1 MILLACLQKS
11 KLTLAVKE
19 WVGQRFHN
27 GQIAVDE
34 TLASCQ
40 CSLSRILAV
49 GRGLMRKSVKKE
61 NFLMKIFFSDNVP
74 CEAQIQCSQLKRV
87 CIFHLILVGIPSIFI
102 LSILSI
108 QNREMGVGGGGR
120 RNYLSAVPPKKNR
133 LKVFKYHQ
141 VSLL

>member
-19 WVGQRFHN
+19 SGQVSGFIMAKLLLSMTKPQLVAN
-27 GQIAVDE
+27 APFYI
-34 TLASCQ
+34 
-40 CSLSRILAV
+40 SRILAV
-49 GRGLMRKSVKKE
+49 GRGLRKSVKKE
-61 NFLMKIFFSDNVP
+61 KFLMKIFFSDNVP

-108 QNREMGVGGGGR
+108 QNREMGVGGIICRQSRPR
-120 RNYLSAVPPKKNR
+120 RID
-133 LKVFKYHQ
+133 
-141 VSLL
+141 